1 MLTPE
6 EERFHH
12 LVTCI
17 SRLHSAL
24 ETLRTIK
31 TASPDNP
38 LIPPA
43 FRFALVEYASPYTHS
58 CGQLKKYIVD
68 DKYVP
73 PEYLDLHKRIVTARH
88 TVHAHSDLKIMSAR
102 FNAIGTQANPEAEI
116 RGTYIDELEE
126 LPNIDQIIALINESI
141 SNMYVD
147 RDAQLKALN
156 P

>member
-1 MLTPE
+1 MLSPE

-12 LVTCI
+12 LATCI

-31 TASPDNP
+31 AASPDNP

-43 FRFALVEYASPYTHS
+43 FRFALVEYTIPFTRSD
-58 CGQLKKYIVD
+58 GQLKKYTLD

-88 TVHAHSDLKIMSAR
+88 TVHAHSDLKIMSAQ
-102 FNAIGTQANPEAEI
+102 FKAVGTKADPAAEM
-116 RGTYIDELEE
+116 RGTYIDELKE
-126 LPNIDQIIALINESI
+126 LPNIDQIIALLNESI
-141 SNMYVD
+141 HNMYVD
-147 RDAQLKALN
+147 RDAQLEALN